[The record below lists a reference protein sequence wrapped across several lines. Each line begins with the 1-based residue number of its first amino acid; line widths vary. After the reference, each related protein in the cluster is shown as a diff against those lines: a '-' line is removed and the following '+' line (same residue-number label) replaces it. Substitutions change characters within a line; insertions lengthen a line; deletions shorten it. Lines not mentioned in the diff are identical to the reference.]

1 MKKFEFS
8 NNDLSFEICGNTFT
22 GDAAIVELE
31 ISAAQKKILEFAA
44 KIRKGEAEKAEIE
57 DCIKFTIDKLDKA
70 FGKGT
75 SEAIFKDRAISLH
88 DCLDVVV
95 YIIAVANE
103 FEENKQA
110 DYDNLKGNR
119 ETRRA
124 NK

>member
-8 NNDLSFEICGNTFT
+8 NNDLSFEICGNTLT
-22 GDAAIVELE
+22 ADAAIVELE
-31 ISAAQKKILEFAA
+31 ISAAQKKILEFAS

-57 DCIKFTIDKLDKA
+57 DCIKFAVDKLDKA

-103 FEENKQA
+103 FEENKQV

-119 ETRRA
+119 KTRRA